1 MGQICFLIE
10 NYFNIEKVDTLI
22 SHSIQFI
29 VVIDT
34 IFKNL
39 IQKKDI
45 FQKSIEYFNVFV
57 WSFLDPYLINR
68 SSKPPSPKL

>member
-45 FQKSIEYFNVFV
+45 FQKSIEYFNAFV
-57 WSFLDPYLINR
+57 R
-68 SSKPPSPKL
+68 